1 MKKFAAVLFAFI
13 TVAMIPA
20 HLVHASAAV
29 DPETLRGT
37 TLNVYNWGEY
47 ISDGSEGALDVN
59 KEFEDRYGIHVEY
72 TNYTSNEDL
81 YAKISGGGASYDLIC
96 PSDYM
101 VERMIAEDMLEKID
115 FSNIPNYKYIPEE
128 YKNLYYDPNNEYS
141 VPYTYGVMGII
152 YNSKMVDGEPDSWSI
167 LWDEK
172 YADKILNFNNPRD
185 AFSTAQFL
193 LGLDVNS
200 ENAEDWQ
207 KAADKLKEQKPLVQS
222 YVMDEIYNK
231 MENGEAAIAPYYV
244 GDYVMMAQNNPDL
257 RFFYPKEGTNVF
269 VDALC
274 IPKNAQ
280 NKAAAELY
288 INFMLETYIATA
300 NAEFVIYGWPHT
312 GVLENPDYIYK
323 DNEYL
328 YGTVP
333 VKTEF
338 FHNLSPETLALMTN
352 LWDDLKIE
360 GSKSAGVYIALIV
373 VVVAIAAIAV
383 FGVIRK
389 KRRESQD

>member
-1 MKKFAAVLFAFI
+1 MKKFAAFF
-13 TVAMIPA
+13 VASVVVFLSGAQMLRA
-20 HLVHASAAV
+20 KAAV
-29 DPETLRGT
+29 DPESLRGT

-81 YAKISGGGASYDLIC
+81 YAKLSGGGASYDLIC

-101 VERMIAEDMLEKID
+101 AERMIAEGMIDKID

-128 YKNLYYDPNNEYS
+128 YKNLYYDPNNEYT

-152 YNSKMVDGEPDSWSI
+152 YNSKMVDEEPDSWSV

-172 YADKILNFNNPRD
+172 YQDQILNFNNPRD

-207 KAADKLKEQKPLVQS
+207 KAAEKLKEQKPLVQS

-244 GDYVMMAQNNPDL
+244 GDYVMMAENNPDL
-257 RFFYPKEGTNVF
+257 RFVYPKEGTNVF
-269 VDALC
+269 VEALC

-288 INFMLETYIATA
+288 INFMLETDIATA

-312 GVLENPDYIYK
+312 GVLENEDYIYK

-328 YGTVP
+328 YGEVP
-333 VKTEF
+333 VKTEY
-338 FHNLSPETLALMTN
+338 FHNLSPETLALMTS
-352 LWDDLKIE
+352 LWDDLKVE
-360 GSKSAGVYIALIV
+360 GSNNMGVYIALIV
-373 VVVAIAAIAV
+373 VVVAIVVIAV
-383 FGVIRK
+383 FSVIRK
-389 KRRESQD
+389 KRRESID

>member
-115 FSNIPNYKYIPEE
+115 FSNIPNYKYIPGE

-172 YADKILNFNNPRD
+172 YADQILNFNNPRD

-193 LGLDVNS
+193 LGIDVNS
-200 ENAEDWQ
+200 ENPEDWQ
-207 KAADKLKEQKPLVQS
+207 RAADKLKEQKPLIQS

-288 INFMLETYIATA
+288 INFMLETDIATA